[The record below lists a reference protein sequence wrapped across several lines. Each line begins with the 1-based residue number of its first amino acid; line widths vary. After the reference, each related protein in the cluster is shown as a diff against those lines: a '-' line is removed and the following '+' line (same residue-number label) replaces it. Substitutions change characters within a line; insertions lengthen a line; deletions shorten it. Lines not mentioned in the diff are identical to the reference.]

1 MSALLVALIAGSL
14 QVSLE
19 SQAPYLMGKVAVQW
33 EIGLSAA
40 QRRQLQPASS
50 NGRTAWPD
58 YTKAF
63 RSLTTAQRA
72 RFQQIAW
79 QSADHTSLLDPL
91 LQARIGLSAAQRN
104 KLRELMKQGMARW
117 HVQSDSGGTVSGN
130 DPRMIGR
137 YRAGVES
144 ERRWIESYRAMRAV
158 LTPTQAQQWRAA
170 LGEPFDVSGALGY
183 RRISARSVSVSVL
196 DSGIQEALG
205 FTMKASREMGERYK
219 ASMKAG
225 RHERMAFAE
234 EELHRLPIRLQKRFQ
249 ELELQLVGASAIICP
264 VIWHSLGFSQEQAE
278 DLYLKALSVEAD
290 YQARIIKAQPKR
302 SSPSMPPDYSKM
314 NAAERTKW
322 RAEMD
327 AWAKRLATFSKIEK
341 GLREQ
346 QKAAIDKLC
355 LTSLSQ
361 AQRSKWQAMLG
372 RPVPSLRQMVGRSNY

>member
-1 MSALLVALIAGSL
+1 MSALLVALIAGSV
-14 QVSLE
+14 QVALE
-19 SQAPYLMGKVAVQW
+19 SQAPYLLGKVAVQW
-33 EIGLSAA
+33 EIGLTAA
-40 QRRQLQPASS
+40 QRRELQPRFA
-50 NGRTAWPD
+50 NGKSTWPD

-79 QSADHTSLLDPL
+79 QSADHTSLLDPV
-91 LQARIGLSAAQRN
+91 LQARIGLSSAQRA

-117 HVQSDSGGTVSGN
+117 HVQSDPGGTVSGN

-158 LTPTQAQQWRAA
+158 LTPAQAQQWRTA

-205 FTMKASREMGERYK
+205 FTMKASREMGDRYK
-219 ASMKAG
+219 ASVKAG
-225 RHERMAFAE
+225 HDRMSFAE
-234 EELHRLPIRLQKRFQ
+234 EELHRLPLQLQKRFQ

-302 SSPSMPPDYSKM
+302 SNPSMPPDYSKM
-314 NAAERTKW
+314 NASERTKW

-327 AWAKRLATFSKIEK
+327 AWAKRLATVSKIEK

-346 QKAAIDKLC
+346 QKAAIDKVC

-372 RPVPSLRQMVGRSNY
+372 RLVPSLRQMVGRSNY